1 MATIKAKIV
10 SGNFVWNPFGK
21 NYSIMCEY
29 QNQIENGNFFFRIAF
44 SDKEHCMKRWREN
57 SKFFVNLKELGSFKR
72 KKKLKMH

>member
-44 SDKEHCMKRWREN
+44 SDKTLYEKMEG
-57 SKFFVNLKELGSFKR
+57 EL
-72 KKKLKMH
+72 